1 MKFLWNL
8 DHFDSKIFG
17 FKVAK
22 ITQIESQDYIADLI
36 NELSKNK
43 IKYAKYRVASNSFS
57 IIREL
62 QNHGFVLVDGLISLT
77 TNPFELK
84 MESPASEIR
93 EATKKDLTSLKKITS
108 GLYLLSRIYNDP
120 LISRDKADEFFVK
133 WVENSISG
141 EAADLVLV
149 WEDKG
154 EILGYVTLQKKG
166 QIPLIGVSKE
176 ARGRGIAKKLI
187 EAVLYKF
194 KEWMVKEVIIETQ
207 MSNIPA
213 LRVDQDCGFKVVN
226 SYLTFRWAKND

>member
-43 IKYAKYRVASNSFS
+43 IKYATYRVASNSFS

-84 MESPASEIR
+84 IGSPASEIR
-93 EATKKDLTSLKKITS
+93 EATKKDLTSLRKTTS

>member
-84 MESPASEIR
+84 IGSPASEIR